1 VWAVSSDFEALVFAH
16 ILGGAVW
23 AAVEYASFQLLLD
36 SAPPDLTAEFF
47 SLSSAVTGVGQVAGA
62 LFGGLLLGRAGLSYG
77 QVFLM
82 SALFRALPLMLLFFA
97 LRPEHFP
104 VHLRV
109 LYTRLLSVR
118 PGAGAAQGPI
128 LAAAE
133 LPLTATS
140 PRPVLAGAELPR
152 GLGNRTTDPPP
163 AL

>member
-1 VWAVSSDFEALVFAH
+1 
-16 ILGGAVW
+16 
-23 AAVEYASFQLLLD
+23 VEYASFQLLLD
-36 SAPPDLTAEFF
+36 SAPADLTAEFF

-62 LFGGLLLGRAGLSYG
+62 LFGGLLLGQAGISYG

-82 SALFRALPLMLLFFA
+82 SALFRALPLTLLFIA

-128 LAAAE
+128 LGGAE
-133 LPLTATS
+133 LPLMAAAS
-140 PRPVLAGAELPR
+140 QRSMLAESELPR
-152 GLGNRTTDPPP
+152 SLGNRTTDPPP